1 MNLETGSLR
10 AVYGIH
16 LFEDSGRDIARSR
29 LSRECHFILR
39 MIPLILNT
47 HFFRIN
53 PDSLGILDAN
63 LLLRAR

>member
-1 MNLETGSLR
+1 MNRETGSLG

-39 MIPLILNT
+39 MISSYPEYIFLSNQ
-47 HFFRIN
+47 
-53 PDSLGILDAN
+53 P
-63 LLLRAR
+63 